1 MKNPRDVVIAPVIS
15 EKSYEQL
22 EQNVYVFK
30 VHTSASKPEIRRAVA
45 SIFDVAVTKVNT
57 PNRKGKVRRNRRSN
71 TVGKRADTKRAIV
84 TLAEGDSIKIF
95 ET

>member
-1 MKNPRDVVIAPVIS
+1 VKNPRDVVIAPVIS

-30 VHTSASKPEIRRAVA
+30 VHTSASKPEIRRAVE
-45 SIFDVAVTKVNT
+45 SIFDVTVTKVNT
-57 PNRKGKVRRNRRSN
+57 LNRKGKVRRNRRSN